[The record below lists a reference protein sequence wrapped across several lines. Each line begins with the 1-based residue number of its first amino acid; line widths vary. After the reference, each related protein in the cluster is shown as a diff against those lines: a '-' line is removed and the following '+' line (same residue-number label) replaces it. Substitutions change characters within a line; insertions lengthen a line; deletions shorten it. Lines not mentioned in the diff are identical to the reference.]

1 MLGLQEEETADNI
14 GNEEMCSLDQYHM
27 VNFLGKGACG
37 NVTLV
42 RRMSA
47 SCSGSKQDLFAM
59 KAVPKDVFSKYVGS
73 RRIVE
78 KEVFLHA
85 VGHPFLVQLHSYFQ
99 TEVLHSL

>member
-1 MLGLQEEETADNI
+1 
-14 GNEEMCSLDQYHM
+14 M
-27 VNFLGKGACG
+27 VKFLGKGAFG
-37 NVTLV
+37 NIMLV

-59 KAVPKDVFSKYVGS
+59 KAVPKDVSKY
-73 RRIVE
+73 IE